1 MDLGLRGQR
10 ALVTGASKGIGAAIA
25 EVLAEEGC
33 HVHLAARN
41 AAALEAIAE
50 RLRGSHRVEA
60 RVHVADLR
68 KREDVERLAESAPD
82 IGILINN
89 AGDIPAG
96 ALGTLS
102 EESWRHGWEL
112 KVFGYINLTRLVYAR
127 MKVRGGGVIVNDI
140 GAAGERYDANYI
152 AGSAGNAALMAFTR
166 ALGGRSLEDNIRVI
180 GVNPGPV
187 ETDRILTLMKG
198 IARSRLGDESRYRE
212 LMARFPLGRPATP
225 REIADTIAFLASP
238 RSSYTSGVIV
248 TIDGG
253 MCASAGL

>member
-96 ALGTLS
+96 ALGSLS